1 MVPDKA
7 GHVCM
12 AKQGRLMQNVPWSD
26 LRKLLPGPW
35 VMTTDIELQDG
46 DDDESDVLW
55 EREREP
61 DPDEPMS
68 HVGQVYEK
76 EPAPR
81 WTTREPQWPGHY
93 WCRLPGG
100 LTRVVCVYLDGREL
114 RLNWTDITDQP
125 VKGSGFEFS
134 DRALPMPVEPR

>member
-1 MVPDKA
+1 
-7 GHVCM
+7 
-12 AKQGRLMQNVPWSD
+12 MQNVRWTN
-26 LRKLLPGPW
+26 LRQLLPGPW
-35 VMTTDIELQDG
+35 PATDIELKEEDNA
-46 DDDESDVLW
+46 EW
-55 EREREP
+55 TREPEP

-68 HVGQVYEK
+68 HVGTVYEK

-114 RLNWTDITDQP
+114 RLNWTDVPDRP

-134 DRALPMPVEPR
+134 DRSLPMPVEQSA